1 MPDPSADADLWSSGH
16 RLTVLGWGYLNPS
29 NTVYSAELRRAEE
42 KVADNAITL
51 PPLRGM
57 MKMNYVAG
65 YATHGDSGAPLI
77 GKNSP
82 GRLHANRHF
91 RGVDWSRASVF
102 QSIWPQAKLIDF
114 INSQQYVS
122 TSTLSVGGK

>member
-57 MKMNYVAG
+57 MKMNHVAG

-77 GKNSP
+77 GKNSRGDFMQIGISEGSTGP
-82 GRLHANRHF
+82 GHQYFNRSGL
-91 RGVDWSRASVF
+91 RR
-102 QSIWPQAKLIDF
+102 
-114 INSQQYVS
+114 N
-122 TSTLSVGGK
+122 